1 MQFSTELEYI
11 HFELDENLYTT
22 DAEFYI
28 SGIIRDLYKFKDI
41 QPQLTMYCYESR
53 NDN

>member
-11 HFELDENLYTT
+11 YFELNKEACIT

-28 SGIIRDLYKFKDI
+28 SGIILDLYKFKEI
-41 QPQLTMYCYESR
+41 EPQLTMYCYESR
-53 NDN
+53 TND